1 MSNIQLSKD
10 ADYLI
15 CLIYKRYIEIRDNGI
30 SKSDAKTIGD
40 SHDVHKNIVPEWSFE
55 DTDDTCRELINKGL
69 LDNRIYVDDICG
81 YMSLSDDG
89 IVYMENRFKNGLKE
103 ITDFIAKFIP

>member
-15 CLIYKRYIEIRDNGI
+15 CLIYKRYIEMRDNGI

-40 SHDVHKNIVPEWSFE
+40 SHDAHENIVPEWSFE

>member
-15 CLIYKRYIEIRDNGI
+15 CLIYKHYLELRDNGI
-30 SKSDAKTIGD
+30 SKSDSKVLGD
-40 SHDVHKNIVPEWSFE
+40 SQKVNQDIIPEWSFE

-69 LDNRIYVDDICG
+69 LDNRIYVDNICG
-81 YMSLSDDG
+81 SMSLSDNG
-89 IVYMENRFKNGLKE
+89 IVYMERRLGNKISKIIDYISKLK
-103 ITDFIAKFIP
+103 P

>member
-1 MSNIQLSKD
+1 MSDIQLSKD

-15 CLIYKRYIEIRDNGI
+15 CLIYKRYIEMRNNGI

-40 SHDVHKNIVPEWSFE
+40 SHDAHENIVPEWSFE

-89 IVYMENRFKNGLKE
+89 IVYMENRLGNKISKIIDYISKLK
-103 ITDFIAKFIP
+103 P